1 MSKNGFLVMIL
12 LFIIAIL
19 LYSTVGIGVTTI
31 ILATGILI
39 QAIVFTYKPVYYDR
53 YLKFMNPSMYNVYIK
68 KGDKFIKKK
77 RKINIA
83 MQYILFFILIF
94 DGLMQIKV
102 SKYTD
107 IKRVYSTEYMK
118 EYLIIGV
125 VVVII
130 LIVLINYI
138 GKLIMKKSKT
148 ANEDFMWNII
158 LGIILA
164 IVLICAMSIFILN
177 NVLR

>member
-1 MSKNGFLVMIL
+1 
-12 LFIIAIL
+12 
-19 LYSTVGIGVTTI
+19 
-31 ILATGILI
+31 
-39 QAIVFTYKPVYYDR
+39 
-53 YLKFMNPSMYNVYIK
+53 
-68 KGDKFIKKK
+68 
-77 RKINIA
+77 
-83 MQYILFFILIF
+83 
-94 DGLMQIKV
+94 
-102 SKYTD
+102 
-107 IKRVYSTEYMK
+107 MK

-177 NVLR
+177 NVFR